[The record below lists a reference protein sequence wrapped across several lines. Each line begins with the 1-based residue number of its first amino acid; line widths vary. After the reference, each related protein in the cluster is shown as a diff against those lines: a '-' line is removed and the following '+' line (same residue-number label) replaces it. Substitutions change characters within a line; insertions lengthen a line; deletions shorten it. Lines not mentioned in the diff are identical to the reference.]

1 MSLLEC
7 FQSHKV
13 ILMEG
18 ALGQRLKNRVR
29 AESPDDQVA
38 LAGMLYQPGGREAL
52 ESLWREYMAIAGGT
66 GCPCW
71 FTPPLAGPTGAGDT
85 IRPCRTPSLGIMWP
99 CCAGSRP
106 RRAARCT

>member
-18 ALGQRLKNRVR
+18 ALGQRLKT
-29 AESPDDQVA
+29 EFGLTPDDQVA

-52 ESLWREYMAIAGGT
+52 ESLWREYMAIAPGY
-66 GCPCW
+66 
-71 FTPPLAGPTGAGDT
+71 PT
-85 IRPCRTPSLGIMWP
+85 LL
-99 CCAGSRP
+99 
-106 RRAARCT
+106 

>member
-18 ALGQRLKNRVR
+18 ALGQRLKT
-29 AESPDDQVA
+29 EFGLTPDDQVA

-52 ESLWREYMAIAGGT
+52 ESLWREYMAIARRYRLPLLVT
-66 GCPCW
+66 
-71 FTPPLAGPTGAGDT
+71 TPLAGPTGSGRHDSAV
-85 IRPCRTPSLGIMWP
+85 RTPSSGTMWP